1 MLLISAHVV
10 MPDLDNTAYPTYE
23 ASTDG
28 LRVNMVR
35 NVLHQPPTG
44 PEQDVSMGVTYMPVG
59 SYQLPATLAVT
70 LAGTGEFDF
79 SFNSCTL
86 NPTTP

>member
-1 MLLISAHVV
+1 
-10 MPDLDNTAYPTYE
+10 
-23 ASTDG
+23 
-28 LRVNMVR
+28 
-35 NVLHQPPTG
+35 
-44 PEQDVSMGVTYMPVG
+44 MGVTYMPVG

-70 LAGTGEFDF
+70 LTGTGEFDF